1 MQGTRAATKNLYCS
15 TSLFIILVPC
25 TLRLVPCTLCLVSC
39 TLCLV
44 KHIFHCIDAHTCG
57 NPVRLVKEGGPALP
71 GKNMSEK
78 RQHFLKEYDWI
89 RTGLMFEPRGHDMM
103 SGSILYAPSDPE
115 NDVGVLF
122 IETSGCLPMCG
133 HGTIG
138 TITIAIEE
146 GLIKPK
152 TPGVVRMEVPA
163 GLVMAE
169 YSPILHPSETE
180 GPSGQPGNLNTS
192 FLKVTSV
199 KFTNVPSFLHSAG
212 LPAYCPGLGEL
223 IVDVSYGGN
232 FYAIVDVQK
241 NFKGL
246 ENYSSGQLIA
256 WARELRKNINT
267 KYEFVHPE
275 DPTIHGCSHVLW
287 TGAVIDKNATAR
299 NAVFYGDKA
308 IDRSPCGT
316 GTSARMA
323 QWYTK
328 GKLRKGEE
336 FVHESIIGSKFIGRI
351 EEETTVNGMRAIRP
365 SIEGWAKIYGH
376 NTIWIDK
383 DNDPYAYGFQ
393 VI

>member
-1 MQGTRAATKNLYCS
+1 MR
-15 TSLFIILVPC
+15 
-25 TLRLVPCTLCLVSC
+25 
-39 TLCLV
+39 
-44 KHIFHCIDAHTCG
+44 HIFHCIDAHTCG
-57 NPVRLVKEGGPALP
+57 NPVRFVEEGAPLLE

-103 SGSILYAPSDPE
+103 SGSILYEPHDPE
-115 NDVGVLF
+115 NDAAVLF

-152 TPGVVRMEVPA
+152 TPGIVRMEVPA
-163 GLVMAE
+163 GLVIAE
-169 YSPILHPSETE
+169 YKMQNE
-180 GPSGQPGNLNTS
+180 
-192 FLKVTSV
+192 KCKSV
-199 KFTNVPSFLHSAG
+199 KFTNVPSFLHSSELTAN
-212 LPAYCPGLGEL
+212 CPGLGEL
-223 IVDVSYGGN
+223 VFDVAYGGN
-232 FYAIVDVQK
+232 FYAIIDVQK
-241 NFKGL
+241 NFSGL
-246 ENYSSGQLIA
+246 ENYSADKLIG

-267 KYEFVHPE
+267 KYEFIHPE
-275 DPTIHGCSHVLW
+275 DPTINYCTHILW
-287 TGAVIDKNATAR
+287 AGAVLDKTSTAR

-323 QWYTK
+323 QWYAK
-328 GKLRKGEE
+328 GFLKKEEE

-351 EEETTVNGMRAIRP
+351 EEELTLSGKKAIRP
-365 SIEGWAKIYGH
+365 GIEGWAKIYGY
-376 NTIWIDK
+376 NTISIDK
-383 DNDPYAYGFQ
+383 DDDPYAYGFQ